1 MTTGRAV
8 RAGGAKRLLLLGLC
22 SAFALLFTGLG
33 LWQVERR
40 QWKLDLIE
48 RVEARLAAPP
58 ERVGYLSN
66 LQRLPPRELEYRKVS
81 VSGRFDHK
89 QETLVEAL
97 TERGPGYWVL
107 TPLQR
112 SDGTLLVNRGFVPPD
127 RRRPEQRTAGQ
138 VEGEVTVTGLLRL
151 TEPGGRVLRS
161 NQPAADRWFSRDVA
175 AIAARRGLDD
185 VPLLFLDANGVAVPG
200 GLPVGGLTVVRFR
213 NTHLIYALTWFA
225 LAALSIWGVVLVS
238 RSSAKR
244 G

>member
-1 MTTGRAV
+1 
-8 RAGGAKRLLLLGLC
+8 LC

-40 QWKLDLIE
+40 AWKLDLIE

-58 ERVGYLSN
+58 ERVARLAD
-66 LQRLPPRELEYRKVS
+66 LQALPERDLEFRKVS
-81 VSGRFDHK
+81 VSGRFDHGR
-89 QETLVEAL
+89 ETLVDAL

-112 SDGTLLVNRGFVPPD
+112 SDGTLLVNRGFVPPA
-127 RRRPEQRTAGQ
+127 RRHPGRRAVGQ
-138 VEGEVTVTGLLRL
+138 VEGEVTVTGLIRLSEPQGRILR
-151 TEPGGRVLRS
+151 P
-161 NQPAADRWFSRDVA
+161 NQPAAERWFSRDVA
-175 AIAARRGLDD
+175 AIAARRGLRD
-185 VPLLFLDANGVAVPG
+185 VAPFFLDADSSPVPG

-213 NTHLIYALTWFA
+213 NTHLVYALTWFA
-225 LAALSIWGVVLVS
+225 LAGLSLWGLMMVA